1 MLQRTN
7 VFPKDVSELKYASA
21 WPEEDIS
28 LLGCVEDEIK
38 KYNHRFRGRS
48 ERNLQIV
55 YRCIGA
61 AMAVYIEIYPAAFS
75 FKQQTKEFFLLWL
88 EKIHHAYAIEDA
100 LIPDELVIGTKE
112 KDTGIAMLKLLH
124 SRAGVTYEELKDG
137 LGGITERAIQK
148 DFVKITP
155 SLYAGEGVPDVPFRL
170 GGQPL
175 LAEIELVDKNETRAK
190 FKRFRTLNSVHPL
203 VLQENIMQLVSNRE
217 IICYSLNYLFLVT
230 RLISSSSKNTQK
242 NNRHLGN
249 QIFPGGV
256 FASI

>member
-88 EKIHHAYAIEDA
+88 EKIPQIASASWTPAGRNFVIIA
-100 LIPDELVIGTKE
+100 TVLVGASDSTKIG
-112 KDTGIAMLKLLH
+112 AAA
-124 SRAGVTYEELKDG
+124 AGQ
-137 LGGITERAIQK
+137 A
-148 DFVKITP
+148 
-155 SLYAGEGVPDVPFRL
+155 A
-170 GGQPL
+170 
-175 LAEIELVDKNETRAK
+175 
-190 FKRFRTLNSVHPL
+190 
-203 VLQENIMQLVSNRE
+203 
-217 IICYSLNYLFLVT
+217 
-230 RLISSSSKNTQK
+230 
-242 NNRHLGN
+242 
-249 QIFPGGV
+249 
-256 FASI
+256 

>member
-21 WPEEDIS
+21 WHEEDIS

-61 AMAVYIEIYPAAFS
+61 AMAVYIESYPAAFS

-88 EKIHHAYAIEDA
+88 EKIRHAYAIEDA
-100 LIPDELVIGTKE
+100 SIPDELVIGTKE

-148 DFVKITP
+148 DLVKITP

-217 IICYSLNYLFLVT
+217 IICYSLNYLFRVT

>member
-21 WPEEDIS
+21 WHEEDIS

-61 AMAVYIEIYPAAFS
+61 AMAVYIESYPAAFS

-88 EKIHHAYAIEDA
+88 EKIRHAYAIEDA
-100 LIPDELVIGTKE
+100 SIPDELVIGTKE

-148 DFVKITP
+148 DLVKITVFYTFQ
-155 SLYAGEGVPDVPFRL
+155 SLF
-170 GGQPL
+170 
-175 LAEIELVDKNETRAK
+175 TR
-190 FKRFRTLNSVHPL
+190 RFLSVIGFFVFVRDIDLPTITH
-203 VLQENIMQLVSNRE
+203 
-217 IICYSLNYLFLVT
+217 IIPMLRMSQ
-230 RLISSSSKNTQK
+230 ISPQS
-242 NNRHLGN
+242 
-249 QIFPGGV
+249 
-256 FASI
+256 